1 MFTKPQEKPNPEIQS
16 IKERM
21 TKMETRIETVEGYQ
35 RECDELHKKIEEQS
49 KRNDDAIKNN
59 TESNLLATKSINEL
73 SAVITESVAELN
85 NNISQLAIQVKSHDP
100 VVNEWKNIGTAWTYN
115 KKVLIGAGILAA
127 SITAIVTAYNHFT
140 QEDYE

>member
-1 MFTKPQEKPNPEIQS
+1 MFTKPQEKPNPEILA
-16 IKERM
+16 INERM
-21 TKMETRIETVEGYQ
+21 NKIETRIEKVEGFQ
-35 RECDELHKKIEEQS
+35 RECDDLHRKIEEQS

-73 SAVITESVAELN
+73 SVVITESVAELN

-100 VVNEWKNIGTAWTYN
+100 VVNEWKNIGTALTYN

-127 SITAIVTAYNHFT
+127 SITAIVTAYNLFA
-140 QEDYE
+140 